1 LEPLRGSKVLES
13 IDLRHSLSL
22 NRGPTSFDDE
32 LVADIL
38 STIIPHV
45 LETVKVRKQ
54 YYRSSDV
61 LFDEYSC
68 FPWSSF
74 LAKFALEKC
83 CFNLGNQ
90 VCSHCNIPMAYV
102 SPPFGR
108 ITTQIV
114 LSKQH

>member
-1 LEPLRGSKVLES
+1 
-13 IDLRHSLSL
+13 L
-22 NRGPTSFDDE
+22 NRGPTSLDDE

-38 STIIPHV
+38 STMIPHA

-54 YYRSSDV
+54 YYPSSDV
-61 LFDEYSC
+61 LFDEYC
-68 FPWSSF
+68 FPWSSLF
-74 LAKFALEKC
+74 AKFALENC
-83 CFNLGNQ
+83 YNLGNQ
-90 VCSHCNIPMAYV
+90 VRSHCNIPMAYV